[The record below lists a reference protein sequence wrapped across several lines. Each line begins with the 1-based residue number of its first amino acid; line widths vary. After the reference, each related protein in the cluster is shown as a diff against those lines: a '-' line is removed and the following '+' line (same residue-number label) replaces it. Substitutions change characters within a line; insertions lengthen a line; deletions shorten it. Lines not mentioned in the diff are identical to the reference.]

1 MRNTRI
7 YTVPAAG
14 RDKGKRFLITEM
26 PASVSEDWAARLI
39 FAMMNSGADIP
50 DEVAG
55 AGLAGLAA
63 MNIGTLIKAISRV
76 PYTMAK
82 PLLDEMMECVQ
93 VMPDPTNANVVRP
106 LIEDDC
112 EEVATRLLL
121 RKEVFSVHL
130 DHFMSAARSE
140 ASGAA
145 ASTPA

>member
-1 MRNTRI
+1 MRHTRI
-7 YTVPAAG
+7 YTVPATG

-26 PASVSEDWAARLI
+26 SASASEDWAARLI

-63 MNIGTLIKAISRV
+63 IDPGTLLKAISRV
-76 PYTMAK
+76 PYEKAK
-82 PLLDEMMECVQ
+82 PLLNEMMDCVQ
-93 VMPDPTNANVVRP
+93 VLPDPKDVNVVRP
-106 LIEDDC
+106 LIEDDI

-140 ASGAA
+140 ASEAA
-145 ASTPA
+145 ATTPA